1 MNPEDMFRVETVET
15 TAAPV
20 GVEAPESEPR
30 AGAKGSWCRYV
41 IANRSSR
48 VVGRYR
54 GTLAQTRRNA
64 EELATSFNERATSN
78 RSMWTPRSQ
87 TKRKPAIAKSPAAR

>member
-1 MNPEDMFRVETVET
+1 MNPEDMFRVETVEA
-15 TAAPV
+15 TAAPT
-20 GVEAPESEPR
+20 GVEAPEPR

-64 EELATSFNERATSN
+64 EELATSFNERASSN
-78 RSMWTPRSQ
+78 RSAWSPRSQ
-87 TKRKPAIAKSPAAR
+87 TSKRKPVAAKAPTAR

>member
-1 MNPEDMFRVETVET
+1 MDASDIFRVETVESS
-15 TAAPV
+15 AAPS
-20 GVEAPESEPR
+20 GMPH
-30 AGAKGSWCRYV
+30 GQWCRYV

-64 EELATSFNERATSN
+64 EQLAHSANERTKSGKSTWA
-78 RSMWTPRSQ
+78 PSQ
-87 TKRKPAIAKSPAAR
+87 RGRRKPPQAVASA